1 MSFFQNTGPVS
12 LWNDFAQFR
21 TNNHPQI
28 RIFPSKQNNEFRSVT
43 NAPPATYT
51 QTNIYTEIAEFSL
64 YLYSEVNLTDLK
76 P

>member
-1 MSFFQNTGPVS
+1 MSSFQNIGPVG

-21 TNNHPQI
+21 ANNHPQI
-28 RIFPSKQNNEFRSVT
+28 RILPSKQNNEFRSVP
-43 NAPPATYT
+43 NDPSATYT

-64 YLYSEVNLTDLK
+64 SLYDY